1 MVARPRL
8 KEQFRPLRRGHGQV
22 QLGLDPEVGVVL
34 EGLTDAE
41 VRLLEHLDGSLD
53 EATAAAWAA
62 RHGIPAERVA
72 SLLGTLRA
80 HSLTV
85 EDPAHRLDLAGL
97 APAARDALRA
107 DAAALACAY
116 RSPDDGYAVL
126 GRRARR
132 QVVVCGTGG
141 LPAVLVQALR
151 QAGVGQVRSGRYAA
165 EEPASPAPGARPPD
179 LVVLTGIGAV
189 AAEAASPWLRGGVAH
204 LPVVLHGTSAEV
216 GPLVVPGT
224 GPCLRCVDLTRTDHD
239 PGWPAV
245 LAQLTPSAV
254 APAAEASGE
263 TSLVFATA
271 GLAAMTVL
279 AALDGH
285 PQRPGT
291 SWRLGLPAPRLTEQV
306 WPRHPHC
313 GCAGAGPADDDAGAS
328 RAAAAGVATDG
339 GRAQRKQGPERG
351 SPSASAT
358 MAG

>member
-8 KEQFRPLRRGHGQV
+8 KEQFRPLRRGHGRV
-22 QLGLDPEVGVVL
+22 QLGLDPAVGVVL
-34 EGLTDAE
+34 EGLTDEE

-53 EATAAAWAA
+53 EASATAWAT
-62 RHGIPAERVA
+62 RQGIPAERVA
-72 SLLGTLRA
+72 TLLSTLRT

-97 APAARDALRA
+97 STGARDSLQA

-132 QVVVCGTGG
+132 QVVVCGAGT

-151 QAGVGQVRSGRYAA
+151 QAGVGQVLSGRYAG
-165 EEPASPAPGARPPD
+165 EEPQGHVSPD
-179 LVVLTGIGAV
+179 LVVLAGVGAV
-189 AAEAASPWLRGGVAH
+189 AAEAAGTWWRRQVPH

-216 GPLVVPGT
+216 GPLVVPGN
-224 GPCLRCVDLTRTDHD
+224 GPCLRCVDLTRADHD

-245 LAQLTPSAV
+245 LAQLTPAAV
-254 APAAEASGE
+254 GPPAEASGE

-271 GLAAMTVL
+271 GLAAMAVL

-285 PQRPGT
+285 PQQVGT
-291 SWRLGLPAPRLTEQV
+291 SWRLGLPVPRLIEQV

-313 GCAGAGPADDDAGAS
+313 AAHDAEPGGQPGERAVGALGDEDPDQGTEGPG
-328 RAAAAGVATDG
+328 
-339 GRAQRKQGPERG
+339 RG
-351 SPSASAT
+351 SPPASAT
-358 MAG
+358 MAV

>member
-8 KEQFRPLRRGHGQV
+8 KEQFRPLRRGHGRV
-22 QLGLDPEVGVVL
+22 QLGLDPAVGVVL
-34 EGLTDAE
+34 EGLSEEE
-41 VRLLEHLDGSLD
+41 VQLLEHLDGSLD
-53 EATAAAWAA
+53 EVAATAWAA
-62 RHGIPAERVA
+62 RRGIPAERVA
-72 SLLGTLRA
+72 TLLQTLRA

-85 EDPAHRLDLAGL
+85 ERPAHRFDLAGL

-141 LPAVLVQALR
+141 LPALLVQALR
-151 QAGVGQVRSGRYAA
+151 QAGVGHVLTGRYAG
-165 EEPASPAPGARPPD
+165 EEPPGQRPPD
-179 LVVLTGIGAV
+179 LVVLTGVGAV
-189 AAEAASPWLRGGVAH
+189 AAEAASSWLRGRVVH

-245 LAQLTPSAV
+245 LAQLTPTAV
-254 APAAEASGE
+254 GPVAEASGE

-285 PQRPGT
+285 PQHPGT
-291 SWRLGLPAPRLTEQV
+291 SWRLGLPAPRVAEQV
-306 WPRHPHC
+306 WLRHPDC
-313 GCAGAGPADDDAGAS
+313 GCAGADAQG
-328 RAAAAGVATDG
+328 
-339 GRAQRKQGPERG
+339 KQGPERG
-351 SPSASAT
+351 SARASAT

>member
-22 QLGLDPEVGVVL
+22 QLGLDPAVGVVL
-34 EGLTDAE
+34 DGLTDDE
-41 VRLLEHLDGSLD
+41 VHLLEHLDGSLD
-53 EATAAAWAA
+53 EVSATTWAA
-62 RHGIPAERVA
+62 RRGIPAERVA
-72 SLLGTLRA
+72 TLLSTLRT

-85 EDPAHRLDLAGL
+85 EDPAHRFDLAGL

-151 QAGVGQVRSGRYAA
+151 QAGVGQVLSGRYAGD
-165 EEPASPAPGARPPD
+165 EPAGHRSPD

-189 AAEAASPWLRGGVAH
+189 AAEAASAWLGGRVAH

-216 GPLVVPGT
+216 GPLVQPGT

-245 LAQLTPSAV
+245 LAQLTPTAV
-254 APAAEASGE
+254 GPVAEASGE

-271 GLAAMTVL
+271 GLAAMAVL
-279 AALDGH
+279 LALDGH
-285 PQRPGT
+285 PQQPGT

-306 WPRHPHC
+306 WPRHPDC
-313 GCAGAGPADDDAGAS
+313 GCAAAEPGAGAE
-328 RAAAAGVATDG
+328 
-339 GRAQRKQGPERG
+339 RKRGPERG
-351 SPSASAT
+351 SPPASAT